1 MAIYAR
7 VMTALPTNTPVL
19 LFHDF
24 SAIQHQT
31 ADRRVALTPGRQIVS
46 VTLSDV
52 AQQAGVSIKT
62 VSRVVN
68 NQAEVR
74 AETRAR
80 VLEAIAQLG
89 YHPNALARSLVQQ
102 RSRAL
107 GLVSFGLDRNGPSRF
122 VMGVQRE
129 AAELGYSVLL
139 TLLRGTTAQ
148 QAEAIL
154 NDLVSRR
161 VDGIIWQAPNIG
173 DTQRWICPER
183 LKTLP
188 PIVLNGLP
196 SPYLTTVSI
205 DNHHGAFLAVQHLI
219 DQGWRRIGFLSGLP
233 DFPMTTER
241 RRGWRDCLAQNGFD
255 PEPSLIEHADWTA
268 QGGAT
273 AMAALL
279 ARRPDVDAVFA
290 YNDAMALGALY
301 AAKQAGRRVG
311 HDLGVIGFDDAADA
325 AFYDPPLSSVH
336 QRIANLG
343 REAVRALVRLV
354 EMQAEGKPLPPPVLI
369 LSRPELVIRESSLRA
384 KSAGG

>member
-1 MAIYAR
+1 M
-7 VMTALPTNTPVL
+7 
-19 LFHDF
+19 
-24 SAIQHQT
+24 
-31 ADRRVALTPGRQIVS
+31 S
-46 VTLSDV
+46 VTLNDV

-74 AETRAR
+74 EDTRKR
-80 VLEAIAQLG
+80 VLQAIAQLG
-89 YHPNALARSLVQQ
+89 YHPNALARGLVQQ
-102 RSRAL
+102 RSYAL
-107 GLVSFGLDRNGPSRF
+107 GLVTFGLDRYGPSRF
-122 VMGVQRE
+122 VIGVQRE
-129 AAELGYSVLL
+129 ADELGYSVLL
-139 TLLRGTTAQ
+139 TLLRDTTAQ
-148 QAEAIL
+148 RADAIL

-173 DTQRWICPER
+173 ETQRWICPER
-183 LKTLP
+183 LKDLP

-196 SPYLTTVSI
+196 NQYLTTVSI

-219 DQGWRRIGFLSGLP
+219 DQGWRRIGFLAGLA

-241 RRGWRDCLAQNGFD
+241 RRGWHDCLIHNGLNPD
-255 PEPSLIEHADWTA
+255 PSLIESQDWTA
-268 QGGAT
+268 QGGAA

-279 ARRPDVDAVFA
+279 ARRPDVDAIFA

-311 HDLGVIGFDDAADA
+311 RDLGVIGFDDTADA

-336 QRIANLG
+336 QQVANLG

-354 EMQAEGKPLPPPVLI
+354 EMRAEGKPLPPPVLI
-369 LSRPELVIRESSLRA
+369 LSRPEVVIRASSLRA
-384 KSAGG
+384 S